1 MPELLGGSADLAGSN
16 LTIWSDSKGVTRDDA
31 SGNYIYYGVR
41 EFGMA
46 AIMNGIALHGGFINY
61 GATFLIFMEY
71 ARNAVRMSA
80 LMKQQSIFVFTHDS
94 IGLGEDGPTHQPVEQ
109 LTALRSTPN
118 MHTWR
123 PCDAVESAVAWKS
136 AIERRDGPSSLV
148 FSRQNLPHQSRD
160 ADQLAAVA
168 RGAYILRECEGAP
181 EVILIATGSEVALA
195 MAAAEQLAAR
205 GTRARVVSMPCAE
218 VFEQQDAAYREAVLP
233 SDILARVA
241 VEALHADYWYKY
253 VGLDGRVVG
262 MTTFGE
268 SAPAGDLMK
277 YFGFTVENVV
287 AVVEE
292 VL

>member
-1 MPELLGGSADLAGSN
+1 
-16 LTIWSDSKGVTRDDA
+16 
-31 SGNYIYYGVR
+31 
-41 EFGMA
+41 
-46 AIMNGIALHGGFINY
+46 
-61 GATFLIFMEY
+61 
-71 ARNAVRMSA
+71 
-80 LMKQQSIFVFTHDS
+80 
-94 IGLGEDGPTHQPVEQ
+94 
-109 LTALRSTPN
+109 

-148 FSRQNLPHQSRD
+148 FSRQNLPHQPRD

-168 RGAYILRECEGAP
+168 RGAYILRDCEGRP
-181 EVILIATGSEVALA
+181 DVILIATGSEVALA
-195 MAAAEQLAAR
+195 MAAAEQLAAS
-205 GTRARVVSMPCAE
+205 GKQARVVSMPCAE

-268 SAPAGDLMK
+268 SAPAADLMK